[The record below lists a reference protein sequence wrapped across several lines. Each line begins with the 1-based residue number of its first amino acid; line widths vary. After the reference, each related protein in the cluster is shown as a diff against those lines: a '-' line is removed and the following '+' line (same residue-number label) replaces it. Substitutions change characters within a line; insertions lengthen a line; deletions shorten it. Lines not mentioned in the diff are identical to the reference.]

1 MLLRPAKR
9 ARYALMY
16 RAALAAPTFRA
27 LPERTIAPSAAS
39 TVVGLTSGRAA
50 QISALEIGTS
60 LPSTS
65 VSMAARLV
73 LRRGAAGAFGL
84 SCPQR

>member
-1 MLLRPAKR
+1 MLLRPIKGAH
-9 ARYALMY
+9 YALMY
-16 RAALAAPTFRA
+16 RAALAAPTFRT
-27 LPERTIAPSAAS
+27 LPERTIAPRVAS
-39 TVVGLTSGRAA
+39 TVVGLTSGSAV

-60 LPSTS
+60 LPSTRAS
-65 VSMAARLV
+65 IAARLV